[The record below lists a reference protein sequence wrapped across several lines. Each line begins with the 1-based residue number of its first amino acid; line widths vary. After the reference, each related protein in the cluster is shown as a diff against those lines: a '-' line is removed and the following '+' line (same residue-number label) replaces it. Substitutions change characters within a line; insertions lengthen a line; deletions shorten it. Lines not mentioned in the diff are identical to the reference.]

1 MPFSF
6 PLFLILLT
14 WVLLSIAIG
23 LKFYEWWRKREMS
36 AMLRTAAEDPSNPS
50 TSNLLRAMAS
60 GKRTPLEVWLARLSI
75 FNKMEKLIRQS
86 GVNWTPG
93 GMLLLMAAGAGG
105 GLVAAMILPG
115 VLSRTWTAPTLVIL
129 LAAIPYMNVRHKRT
143 KRLAAFEEQ
152 FPEGLDFLSRSMRAG
167 HAFTISL
174 KMVSEEVP
182 DPMGLEFRT
191 LFNEQNLGAPLEV
204 ALYNLAE
211 RVPLL
216 DVRFFSSAVILQK
229 QTGGNLGEILTR
241 LAHVIRERFRL
252 KGQVK
257 AASAHGRT
265 TALVL
270 TIMPIATT
278 VLMMVAAP
286 GYLKSMVADPDGKW
300 LIAGSIAGQFV
311 GQLVIRKIIKIKV

>member
-1 MPFSF
+1 MRFSF
-6 PLFLILLT
+6 PLFLVLFT
-14 WVLLSIAIG
+14 WVLLSIAFG

-36 AMLRTAAEDPSNPS
+36 ALLRTATQDDAGSS
-50 TSNLLRAMAS
+50 TTLVRTMAGDRRAQLEAWLERLALL
-60 GKRTPLEVWLARLSI
+60 
-75 FNKMEKLIRQS
+75 EKLEALVRQA
-86 GVNWTPG
+86 GMNWTPG
-93 GMLLLMAAGAGG
+93 GVLLSIAAGAAG
-105 GLVAAMILPG
+105 GLALTALLPPL
-115 VLSRTWTAPTLVIL
+115 VPRTWIAAPLMALGAATPL
-129 LAAIPYMNVRHKRT
+129 LYLRRQRT

-152 FPEGLDFLSRSMRAG
+152 FPEALDFLARSMRAG

-174 KMVSEEVP
+174 KMVSEDLA
-182 DPMGLEFRT
+182 DPMGVEFRT

-216 DVRFFSSAVILQK
+216 DVRFFVSAVILQK

-241 LAHVIRERFRL
+241 LGQVIRERFRL

-270 TIMPIATT
+270 SIMPVATT
-278 VLMMVAAP
+278 ILMMMAAP
-286 GYLKSMVADPDGKW
+286 GYLRSLLADPDGKW
-300 LIAGSIAGQFV
+300 LIAGSIAGQIV
-311 GQLVIRKIIKIKV
+311 GQMVIRKIIKIKV